1 MNKTNVQFD
10 DNIGIKN
17 IEYNL
22 RLNNKYHNAIIEN
35 DLNDD
40 DLCLKFSNLS
50 NKNFARKETENAS
63 VFALNASFTRF
74 VRMII
79 PKKSVSHI

>member
-22 RLNNKYHNAIIEN
+22 RLNNKDHNAII
-35 DLNDD
+35 
-40 DLCLKFSNLS
+40 
-50 NKNFARKETENAS
+50 
-63 VFALNASFTRF
+63 
-74 VRMII
+74 
-79 PKKSVSHI
+79 